1 MNVSI
6 QPNRYYKAKG
16 RNPGSNWRWMKQDRR
31 QAGGMLGHQD
41 DQILKMPGLLG

>member
-16 RNPGSNWRWMKQDRR
+16 RNSEGNWRWMKQDPR